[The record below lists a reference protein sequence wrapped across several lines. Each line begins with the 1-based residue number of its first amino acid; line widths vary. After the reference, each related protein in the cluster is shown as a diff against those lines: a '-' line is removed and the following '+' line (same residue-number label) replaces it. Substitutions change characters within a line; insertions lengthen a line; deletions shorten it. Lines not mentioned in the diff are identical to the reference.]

1 MITGNVV
8 VLICSIALMGIH
20 EFSYRETQKYSNE
33 LAARE
38 EVVSASRYIEFFVIY
53 ALLIGLLQFINDM
66 FSIHPTATNSL
77 VALIISVFLV
87 FTKNKIAKGFDI
99 SKIYLFGFASIA
111 YLLCSVSISYLFD
124 KQGITI
130 IEGIIIIVPFISL
143 TLLSKF
149 KLL

>member
-1 MITGNVV
+1 MST
-8 VLICSIALMGIH
+8 
-20 EFSYRETQKYSNE
+20 Y
-33 LAARE
+33 
-38 EVVSASRYIEFFVIY
+38 RYIEFFVIY
-53 ALLIGLLQFINDM
+53 ALLIGLLQFVNALL
-66 FSIHPTATNSL
+66 SIHPTATNSL

-87 FTKNKIAKGFDI
+87 FTKSKIAKGFDI
-99 SKIYLFGFASIA
+99 RKIYLFGFASIA

-130 IEGIIIIVPFISL
+130 TEGIIILIVPFISL